1 MKQYFNLAA
10 SLITGLLLLITPACS
25 SDRDDIIDYNIVDVQ
40 EGPSKND
47 VLNIP
52 TDATYLGDSIR
63 YTRTY
68 ALSTHPIKKVYAST
82 TQNGHIAVFG
92 GYKEQTAIYIYA
104 KADNESIDLTDQQ
117 IKTILEK
124 YYNIESYANDV
135 EIVAKVSE
143 KSEATQGTDYR
154 KLRVSIK
161 IFTPESVS
169 TTLSI
174 TKGSIMVKN
183 ISGNRHIANS
193 ISGGIKYINSSGRSF
208 TVESESGYIGM
219 INTNASESIDTK
231 LSKGN
236 VQLVL
241 PKDTKATLDLQS
253 STNINTYIL
262 NSSNFKGTN
271 SRTKVQGKLNGG
283 GFQINSTSGL
293 GVIVLRWYEN
303 NEKY

>member
-25 SDRDDIIDYNIVDVQ
+25 SDRDDTIDYNIVDVQ

-52 TDATYLGDSIR
+52 TDAAYLGDSIR
-63 YTRTY
+63 YMRTY
-68 ALSTHPIKKVYAST
+68 ALSTHPIKKVSAST

-104 KADNESIDLTDQQ
+104 KADNESIDLTDEQ

-143 KSEATQGTDYR
+143 KSGVTQDTDYR

-174 TKGSIMVKN
+174 AKGSIMVKN
-183 ISGNRHIANS
+183 ISGNKHIANS
-193 ISGGIKYINSSGRSF
+193 ISGTIKYTDSSGRNF

-219 INTNASESIDTK
+219 INTSASESMNTK

-236 VQLVL
+236 IQLVL
-241 PKDTKATLDLQS
+241 PKGTKASLDLQS
-253 STNINTYIL
+253 STNINAYIL

-271 SRTKVQGKLNGG
+271 SRTKVQGKLSGG
-283 GFQINSTSGL
+283 GFHINSTSGL

>member
-25 SDRDDIIDYNIVDVQ
+25 SDEDDIIDNNIVDVV

-47 VLNIP
+47 VLSIP
-52 TDATYLGDSIR
+52 TDAAYLGDSIR
-63 YTRTY
+63 YMRTY
-68 ALSTHPIKKVYAST
+68 ALSTHPIKKVSAST

-92 GYKEQTAIYIYA
+92 GYKERTAIYIYA
-104 KADNESIDLTDQQ
+104 KADNESIDLSDEQA
-117 IKTILEK
+117 KAILEK
-124 YYNIESYANDV
+124 YYNIESYANDT
-135 EIVAKVSE
+135 EIVANVSE
-143 KSEATQGTDYR
+143 KSDVIQGTDYR

-169 TTLSI
+169 TALSI
-174 TKGSIMVKN
+174 AKGSIMVKN
-183 ISGNRHIANS
+183 ISGNNHTAKS
-193 ISGGIKYINSSGRSF
+193 ISGSIKYIDSSGRNF

-219 INTNASESIDTK
+219 INTSASESMNTK

-236 VQLVL
+236 IQLVL

-253 STNINTYIL
+253 STNINAYIL
-262 NSSNFKGTN
+262 NSSNFKGTT
-271 SRTKVQGKLNGG
+271 SKTKVQGKLNGG
-283 GFQINSTSGL
+283 GFQINSASGM
-293 GVIVLRWYEN
+293 GVIVFRWYEN

>member
-25 SDRDDIIDYNIVDVQ
+25 SDEDDIIDNNIVDVV

-47 VLNIP
+47 VLSIP
-52 TDATYLGDSIR
+52 TDAAYLGDSIR
-63 YTRTY
+63 YMRTY
-68 ALSTHPIKKVYAST
+68 ALSTHPIKKVSAST

-104 KADNESIDLTDQQ
+104 KADNESIDLSDERA
-117 IKTILEK
+117 KAILEK
-124 YYNIESYANDV
+124 YYNIESYANDT
-135 EIVAKVSE
+135 EIVANVSE
-143 KSEATQGTDYR
+143 KSDVTQGTDYR

-169 TTLSI
+169 TALSI
-174 TKGSIMVKN
+174 AKGSIMVKN
-183 ISGNRHIANS
+183 IGGNNHTAKS
-193 ISGGIKYINSSGRSF
+193 ISGSIKYIDSSGRNY

-219 INTNASESIDTK
+219 INTSASESMNTK

-236 VQLVL
+236 IQLVL

-253 STNINTYIL
+253 STNINAYIL
-262 NSSNFKGTN
+262 NSSNFKGTT
-271 SRTKVQGKLNGG
+271 SKTKVQGKLNGG
-283 GFQINSTSGL
+283 GFQINSASGMS
-293 GVIVLRWYEN
+293 VIVFRWYEN